1 MDSFDWL
8 ALLKNTDND
17 IDPQRHWT
25 CLGGVPWG
33 RGSGA
38 GAGLRAVGGTTRT
51 VGGLGTVA
59 VKALKSKTGGNIAG
73 HLHA

>member
-1 MDSFDWL
+1 MDSFDRL

-17 IDPQRHWT
+17 IDPHTTGRVW
-25 CLGGVPWG
+25 GGVPWG

-38 GAGLRAVGGTTRT
+38 GAGLRAVGGTTGT